1 MALARTNLLGQIT
14 NTGSFG
20 TGNFTS
26 NSFTPSSSS
35 LLVVAG
41 GFIENA
47 STTDPTTS
55 FVISDSGSHTWTQRV
70 AQVVSPTSFPSLV
83 KIWTAPITT
92 GASTTITLG
101 TSGRTAAF
109 YACSVVC
116 YTGYDTGTPVGATG
130 TNSKGSGFTGPPD
143 PISITLS
150 GAPATT
156 SEVFGALCVDRDV
169 ADATPGS
176 AFTEIDDLMN
186 TAGPWGGLET
196 EVRTASASTTVD
208 WVNARGASGNI
219 FNLVCG
225 AIEIRQAPATFMAA
239 PPLIIRQAVKR
250 ASLY

>member
-26 NSFTPSSSS
+26 SAFTPSSAS

-41 GFIENA
+41 GFIQNG
-47 STTDPTTS
+47 SSTDPTSS
-55 FVISDSGSHTWTQRV
+55 FVISDSGSHTWTEKV
-70 AQVVSPTSFPSLV
+70 TAVVSPTSFPTLM

-92 GASTTITLG
+92 GASTTVTLG
-101 TSGRTAAF
+101 TGGRTAAF

-116 YTGYDTGTPVGATG
+116 YTGYDTGTPVGVSG
-130 TNSKGSGFTGPPD
+130 TNSKSSGFTGPPD

-156 SEVFGALCVDRDV
+156 SEVFGALCVDRD
-169 ADATPGS
+169 AANATPG
-176 AFTEIDDLMN
+176 ATFTEIDDLMN
-186 TAGPWGGLET
+186 SAGPWGGLET
-196 EVRTASASTTVD
+196 EVRAGSASTTAD
-208 WVNARGASGNI
+208 WANARGATGNI

-225 AIEIRQAPATFMAA
+225 AIEIRQAPASGAEHVFPRRPSRGLVM
-239 PPLIIRQAVKR
+239 R
-250 ASLY
+250 